1 MLLQYMQCA
10 VREKR
15 VLAVLCCD
23 VMLLLLL
30 LMGLVGCLLFW
41 LGVFWSAFVLSRR
54 TGHGHTPAGTY
65 SLIDWEIPPDT
76 GAHACSWYHV
86 SSLCVC

>member
-1 MLLQYMQCA
+1 MLPQYMQCA

-15 VLAVLCCD
+15 VFAVLCCD
-23 VMLLLLL
+23 VLLLLLL

-41 LGVFWSAFVLSRR
+41 LGVCQGTFVLPRR
-54 TGHGHTPAGTY
+54 TCHTRAPAGTY

-76 GAHACSWYHV
+76 GAQHACS
-86 SSLCVC
+86 